1 MSADERRA
9 AAMEKAK
16 RLELEKKA
24 AIVEKERKR
33 EEEVLTLLALL
44 VQNCTYLTQ
53 EDLQMRA
60 VAQRQAESNVS
71 KDAKVSP
78 N

>member
-44 VQNCTYLTQ
+44 VQKCTY
-53 EDLQMRA
+53 
-60 VAQRQAESNVS
+60 
-71 KDAKVSP
+71 
-78 N
+78 

>member
-9 AAMEKAK
+9 SAMEKAK

-44 VQNCTYLTQ
+44 VQNCTY
-53 EDLQMRA
+53 
-60 VAQRQAESNVS
+60 
-71 KDAKVSP
+71 
-78 N
+78 